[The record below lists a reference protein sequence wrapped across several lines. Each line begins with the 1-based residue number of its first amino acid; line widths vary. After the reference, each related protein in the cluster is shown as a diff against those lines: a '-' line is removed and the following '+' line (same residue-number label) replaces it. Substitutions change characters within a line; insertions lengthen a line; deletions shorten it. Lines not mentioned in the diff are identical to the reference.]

1 MLYDQ
6 LYGKLKSASE
16 LLELRRAMNDIT
28 SLIENTP
35 HERNIFTNR
44 TLNMQSIKLLGYDMD
59 YTLICYHVKDLEKMA
74 YEHLKRTLLELDWP
88 IKDLHYDPEMMIR
101 GLVIDKKLGNIVKP
115 NRFGYVKRAYH
126 GTSPLDYKEMRRIY
140 SRTLVDVRED
150 RWVLLTTLFDL
161 SVGCLYAQLV
171 DNLDI
176 GKFSEVRRY
185 ADLQEE
191 ISRRLDLAY
200 AKGLLKDKIL
210 KDPKT
215 YVVEDVETPLA
226 LLDQKHAG
234 KILVLITDSDW
245 GYVKEIMAYVF
256 DRHLPAGMNW
266 RDLFDMV
273 VVSAGKPNF
282 FLQKQPAFEV
292 VNEEGL
298 LKPEVESLKRG
309 NIYVGGHA
317 GMIEEAFGMDGSQ
330 IMYVGDHIE
339 SDVHASKSMLRWRTA
354 LVLPELE
361 EELACLNEFGNDQT
375 ELFNMM
381 KEKATLEKYMTQMQI
396 YVQRATFGYGPQP
409 DMSILTINK
418 KIAELSEKIT
428 TLDKRIKPL
437 AINAWKIFNSR
448 WGLITRAGWDKS
460 YLSRL
465 LEGHADIYM
474 SRVSNFLYRTPFAYL
489 RSTRS
494 SLPHDHDLLEGP
506 RRGELKIDDH

>member
-1 MLYDQ
+1 MRYENL
-6 LYGKLKSASE
+6 G
-16 LLELRRAMNDIT
+16 RAMHNIT
-28 SLIENTP
+28 SLIVNPP

-59 YTLICYHVKDLEKMA
+59 YTLISYHVKHLEEMA
-74 YEHLKRTLLELDWP
+74 YEHLKEKLLELGWP
-88 IKDLHYDPEMMIR
+88 IENLRYDPKMVIR

-115 NRFGYVKRAYH
+115 NRFGYIKRAYH
-126 GTSPLDYKEMRRIY
+126 GTSSLNYKEMRKIY
-140 SRTLVDVRED
+140 SRTLVDIRED

-171 DNLDI
+171 DKLDS
-176 GKFSEVRRY
+176 GELPEVWGY
-185 ADLQEE
+185 ADLQEKT
-191 ISRRLDLAY
+191 SRHLDLAY
-200 AKGLLKDKIL
+200 AKGLLKDEIL
-210 KDPKT
+210 KDQET
-215 YVVEDVETPLA
+215 YIVEDAETPLA
-226 LLDQKHAG
+226 LLDQKYAG

-245 GYVKEIMAYVF
+245 GYVKDIMAYAF
-256 DRHLPAGMNW
+256 DRHLPDGMNW
-266 RDLFDMV
+266 RDLFDMII
-273 VVSAGKPNF
+273 VSAGKPNF

-298 LKPEVESLKRG
+298 LKPEVESLKRYR
-309 NIYVGGHA
+309 IYVGGHA
-317 GMIEEAFGMDGSQ
+317 GMVEEAFGMDGSE

-361 EELACLNEFGNDQT
+361 EELASLNEFRTDQT
-375 ELFNMM
+375 ELFKMM
-381 KEKATLEKYMTQMQI
+381 KEKVELENDMIQI
-396 YVQRATFGYGPQP
+396 QTYVQRATHGYGPQP
-409 DMSILTINK
+409 DMSISALYE
-418 KIAELSEKIT
+418 KIDKLSEKISG
-428 TLDKRIKPL
+428 LDERIKPL
-437 AINAWKIFNSR
+437 AINSWKIFNPR

-494 SLPHDHDLLEGP
+494 SLPHDHDLIEGP
-506 RRGELKIDDH
+506 RRGETED